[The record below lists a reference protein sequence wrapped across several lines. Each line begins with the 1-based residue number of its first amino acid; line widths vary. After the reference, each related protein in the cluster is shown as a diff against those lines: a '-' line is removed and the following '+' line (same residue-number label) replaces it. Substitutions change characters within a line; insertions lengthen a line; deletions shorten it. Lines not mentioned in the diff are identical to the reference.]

1 MCRTSLSL
9 RLDEP
14 ISKRATLFGHA
25 GLILFGHAGH
35 AGHSPN
41 QSFRLLFTLP
51 MHVYLDDDGDADA
64 GYDDD
69 GDGDAGRVSIERG
82 TCLYTT
88 NVFP

>member
-1 MCRTSLSL
+1 MRTQSF
-9 RLDEP
+9 
-14 ISKRATLFGHA
+14 LFGHA
-25 GLILFGHAGH
+25 GLTLFGHAGH

>member
-1 MCRTSLSL
+1 
-9 RLDEP
+9 
-14 ISKRATLFGHA
+14 
-25 GLILFGHAGH
+25 
-35 AGHSPN
+35 
-41 QSFRLLFTLP
+41 